1 MIKKQVIKEGDKPIA
16 VVLDYEE
23 YLRLKETAQDRID
36 YYSALAV
43 KRKNKK
49 WTNHKDLKKD
59 LGL

>member
-1 MIKKQVIKEGDKPIA
+1 MIKKQVIKEGNRPIA
-16 VVLDYEE
+16 VIMDYEE
-23 YLRLKETAQDRID
+23 YLKLKEIAQDRVD

-49 WTNHKDLKKD
+49 WTDHKDLKKD